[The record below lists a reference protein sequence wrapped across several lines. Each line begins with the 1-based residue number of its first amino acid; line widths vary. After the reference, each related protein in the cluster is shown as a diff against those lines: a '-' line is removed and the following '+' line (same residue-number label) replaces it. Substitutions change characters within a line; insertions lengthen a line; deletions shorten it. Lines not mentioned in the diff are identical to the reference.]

1 MHVIKFAWKI
11 TSRFPRFPFQLI
23 NKAICSIFTIMAPT
37 VKAND
42 PVIDSIGKVTMT
54 LYLLTASDDGLLAM
68 FKLLNFVKFLSGKSA
83 K

>member
-11 TSRFPRFPFQLI
+11 TSGFPRFPFQLI
-23 NKAICSIFTIMAPT
+23 NKAICSIFTMAPT

-54 LYLLTASDDGLLAM
+54 LYLQTASDDGLLAM